1 MTLKQLKQKSKRQL
15 ELFLKSYEKRVTNI
29 KRAQASQM
37 KARMRSKNPNTSATV
52 NSVVRSTAIYNL
64 LYKPLLNRYNK
75 KKL

>member
-15 ELFLKSYEKRVTNI
+15 ELFKKSYEKRVINI
-29 KRAQASQM
+29 KRAQMSQM
-37 KARMRSKNPNTSATV
+37 KARMRSKNPNKSVTV
-52 NSVVRSTAIYNL
+52 NSVVRSNEIYNL